1 MCYGGVG
8 DSGVNT
14 SSSSSLHPAMGF
26 SSEENE
32 SSDVTEEDNVLRT
45 KVQEVSQ
52 LRSNIDELRRTVSDR
67 YAQDMGENCIT
78 Q

>member
-1 MCYGGVG
+1 
-8 DSGVNT
+8 
-14 SSSSSLHPAMGF
+14 MGF
-26 SSEENE
+26 SGEENE